1 MNRLALTRAVDEKS
15 GAVSERPFV
24 VGLRNAK
31 GKVDALLFRS
41 ADGFPDEPLNANA
54 DDVRGFQQ
62 PQEEGSCTDVCG
74 SKVYG
79 EQSQGKFKSA

>member
-1 MNRLALTRAVDEKS
+1 MRNQ
-15 GAVSERPFV
+15 GPVSERPFV
-24 VGLRNAK
+24 VGLRSAK